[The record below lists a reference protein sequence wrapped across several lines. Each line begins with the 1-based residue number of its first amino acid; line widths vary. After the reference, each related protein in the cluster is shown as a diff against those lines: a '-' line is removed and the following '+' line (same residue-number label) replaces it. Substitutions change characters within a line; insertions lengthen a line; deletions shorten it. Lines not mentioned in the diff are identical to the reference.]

1 MNYQVSRIRFSQGP
15 RRKFLTE
22 LEWGEPQECLVVCY
36 LEGPRKS

>member
-22 LEWGEPQECLVVCY
+22 LEWGSHKNVLGCAT
-36 LEGPRKS
+36 